1 MAGVLRCTDSSESY
15 QQSNRR
21 QQWSAASR
29 DGEGAQ
35 GMSPRV
41 PAYSPRGSRFRAG
54 GSDSS
59 SSDSAI
65 VSCQPGDLCV
75 ARQPGI
81 CPKTGKT
88 IVAWKDLVV
97 WGRDAA
103 DLSAE
108 VVFCHASSRAAKW
121 PKSDELRRHY
131 TRSINTGAV
140 TTDRYCG
147 SQKAGPQSVRM
158 AKCMAVLFSIQDAVE
173 NLFGKAPESRKKT
186 ATWRRGAELAADLQ
200 ELISPS
206 CVELAEMMVF
216 VGAQLRRPRDG
227 HDQWDDWLQ
236 GWRSYALSTH
246 SDAQRTLAIYALRE
260 RALLLGL
267 PPPPGAAMES
277 LPLTKPTP
285 RPRADALVVSLTT
298 DLATKGSSGAPS
310 CA

>member
-1 MAGVLRCTDSSESY
+1 MANVLRCTDYSEPY
-15 QQSNRR
+15 QHSNRR
-21 QQWSAASR
+21 QQRSAESR
-29 DGEGAQ
+29 DPEGVQA
-35 GMSPRV
+35 MSPRA
-41 PAYSPRGSRFRAG
+41 PAYSPKGTRFTGSD
-54 GSDSS
+54 SDSS

-81 CPKTGKT
+81 CPKTGKP

-97 WGRDAA
+97 WGRNTA
-103 DLSAE
+103 DVSAD

-131 TRSINTGAV
+131 AQSTGTV

-147 SQKAGPQSVRM
+147 SRKTGPQSVRM

-227 HDQWDDWLQ
+227 HDQWEDWLQ

-267 PPPPGAAMES
+267 PPPPGAAMQS

-285 RPRADALVVSLTT
+285 RPRADALVVSLTA
-298 DLATKGSSGAPS
+298 DLHAKGSAGAHRTS
-310 CA
+310 